1 MGAIATLIDNVGA
14 ATIYSS
20 IGVAKVS
27 VELNI
32 SYYSTAKIQVCS
44 LILSYLILS
53 YLIFVQSL
61 IHFFFFFFFSFLSNT
76 LQQIVTTF
84 SHVRQVFISC

>member
-1 MGAIATLIDNVGA
+1 VGAIATLIDNVGA

-44 LILSYLILS
+44 LILS
-53 YLIFVQSL
+53 
-61 IHFFFFFFFSFLSNT
+61 
-76 LQQIVTTF
+76 
-84 SHVRQVFISC
+84 